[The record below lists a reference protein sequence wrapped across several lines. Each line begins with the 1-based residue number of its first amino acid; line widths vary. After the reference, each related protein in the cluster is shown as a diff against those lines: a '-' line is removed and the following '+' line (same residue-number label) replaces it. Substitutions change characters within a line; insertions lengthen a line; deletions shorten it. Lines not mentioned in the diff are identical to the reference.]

1 MGHVASRREA
11 RRVVGITLMS
21 GAGETVEADEILIG
35 RIEGEKKRRRR
46 RPDRGRV
53 LHHATV
59 VPIAGESYR
68 LKDKRRAGI
77 IQRPRL
83 ERRRVTNWL
92 GEGWVRFNSGD
103 PTERWISFKPALTG
117 NDGSS

>member
-1 MGHVASRREA
+1 MSPSKTAWVMSHRAA
-11 RRVVGITLMS
+11 RQGALSALPLMS
-21 GAGETVEADEILIG
+21 GAGEADEILIG

-68 LKDKRRAGI
+68 LTDKRRAGI
-77 IQRPRL
+77 MQRPRL

-92 GEGWVRFNSGD
+92 GEG
-103 PTERWISFKPALTG
+103 
-117 NDGSS
+117 